1 MTSERAKDVFLMCL
15 LVLSM
20 TGCATLIALDPVQ
33 TPPPQFRGD
42 VATRIEF
49 VAPERVSIR
58 CIERGVPFL
67 ANACSD
73 QTLITAPNPCSFA
86 EPYARIMCHEMGH
99 TNGWDTAHRDIRPAS
114 ESPAAKA
121 LN

>member
-1 MTSERAKDVFLMCL
+1 MTSERTKDIFLMAL
-15 LVLSM
+15 LALSIG
-20 TGCATLIALDPVQ
+20 GCATLIALDPVQ

-49 VAPERVSIR
+49 VAPERVSLR

-67 ANACSD
+67 ANACTG
-73 QTLITAPNPCSFA
+73 QGLMTMPNPCGFSDA
-86 EPYARIMCHEMGH
+86 YAKIACHEMGH
-99 TNGWDTAHRDIRPAS
+99 ANGWDTAHRDIRPAS
-114 ESPAAKA
+114 ESPQALA